1 MIALSVV
8 IPIYNEQETLPILY
22 ARLNHE
28 IDNIRHELLSVRKLR
43 GTDTIEILF
52 INDGSTD
59 NTQQII
65 ESFVDNSSVY
75 RQINLSRNFGHQAA
89 VSAGYRFARG
99 QAIVVIDGDL
109 QDPPE
114 LIKKL
119 VGKWSLGFNV
129 VYAIRRTRQAP
140 FFIYAA
146 YKLYYKL
153 ITALSDSP
161 VQADAGDFSLLDRT
175 VVDAINQLPEKQ
187 RYMRGLR
194 AWVGFK
200 QTSLE
205 YDRPPRTTGKS
216 KYSFIKLVRLA
227 TEGLTSTTVKPLF
240 LSGVLTIL
248 SLIFLF
254 AVAVYVLISKTLIPQ
269 NNMPVGWTS
278 LMLTMTILNGSQLIS
293 TWLLS
298 LYISRL
304 YREVISRPTYILE
317 SDSLL
322 TVLGAPEITPD
333 HKD

>member
-1 MIALSVV
+1 M
-8 IPIYNEQETLPILY
+8 
-22 ARLNHE
+22 
-28 IDNIRHELLSVRKLR
+28 
-43 GTDTIEILF
+43 
-52 INDGSTD
+52 
-59 NTQQII
+59 
-65 ESFVDNSSVY
+65 
-75 RQINLSRNFGHQAA
+75 
-89 VSAGYRFARG
+89 
-99 QAIVVIDGDL
+99 
-109 QDPPE
+109 
-114 LIKKL
+114 
-119 VGKWSLGFNV
+119 
-129 VYAIRRTRQAP
+129 
-140 FFIYAA
+140 
-146 YKLYYKL
+146 
-153 ITALSDSP
+153 SDSP

-227 TEGLTSTTVKPLF
+227 TEGLISTTVKPLF
-240 LSGVLTIL
+240 LSGALTIL

-278 LMLTMTILNGSQLIS
+278 LMLTMTILSGSQLMS

-317 SDSLL
+317 SDSLF
-322 TVLGAPEITPD
+322 TVRGAPEITPD
-333 HKD
+333 HED